1 LFYGLKVSPNKI
13 FKMKENIFKLS
24 TAQLKE
30 IATDLQHKVEYGL
43 NNDNTEIQC
52 IPTYIKPKTL
62 GVEGQATVLDLG
74 GTNYRASVVSFK
86 DGATD
91 IYPADGWSKDLSV
104 MKTKGFTARDL
115 FAEQASF
122 LKDLKVPEKSP
133 IGYCFSYP
141 AECLPDGDAKLL
153 RWTKGVDIPEM
164 IDQPIGK
171 PLKDYLNEQ
180 GVAEFTAVKVINDT
194 VASLFAGLSDSSFDA
209 YIGLIVGTGTNMA
222 TFIHSDRIGKLDK
235 ELNWQGLTPINLESG
250 NYRPLHLTAVDDQV
264 DVASGTEGAQRFEKA
279 VSGMYL
285 GKIFT
290 TLFPKDG
297 FDEKFDAKSLT
308 DLINKP
314 DKNKKR
320 HVRAA
325 SRIYK
330 RSAKLVAASLAG
342 LVAVMVAHD
351 PAIKKICLTAEGSL
365 FWSKVK
371 GCKAYNKQV
380 SKYLKTL
387 LDAMGH
393 KDVRVK
399 VKEIKNANLIGSA
412 VAALS

>member
-1 LFYGLKVSPNKI
+1 
-13 FKMKENIFKLS
+13 MKENIFKLS
-24 TAQLKE
+24 TVQLKE
-30 IATDLQHKVEYGL
+30 IAQDLQKKVENGL

-74 GTNYRASVVSFK
+74 GTNYRAAVVSFK
-86 DGATD
+86 EGKAD
-91 IYPADGWSKDLSV
+91 IYPPNGWSKDLSV
-104 MKTKGFTARDL
+104 MKTKGFTAKDL

-122 LKDLKVPEKSP
+122 LKDIKIPEKSP

-171 PLKDYLNEQ
+171 PLKEFLNEQ
-180 GVAEFTAVKVINDT
+180 SDAEFTAVKVINDT
-194 VASLFAGLSDSSFDA
+194 VASLFAGLSDSSFDG

-222 TFIHSDRIGKLDK
+222 TFIHSDQIGKLDK
-235 ELNWQGLTPINLESG
+235 GLNWSGLTPINLESG
-250 NYRPLHLTAVDDQV
+250 NYRPLHLTDIDNQV
-264 DVASGTEGAQRFEKA
+264 DAASTTPDEQRFEKA

-285 GKIFT
+285 GKVFT
-290 TLFPKDG
+290 ALFPEDG
-297 FDEKFDAKSLT
+297 FDEKFDAKALT

-314 DKNKKR
+314 DKHKKK
-320 HVRAA
+320 HIRAA
-325 SRIYK
+325 RRIYK

-342 LVAVMVAHD
+342 LVAVMVSHD
-351 PAIKKICLTAEGSL
+351 PAIKKVCLTAEGSL

-380 SKYLKTL
+380 SKYLKTV
-387 LDAMGH
+387 LDELGH
-393 KDVRVK
+393 KEVRVK
-399 VKEIKNANLIGSA
+399 VTEIHNANLIGSA

>member
-1 LFYGLKVSPNKI
+1 
-13 FKMKENIFKLS
+13 MKENIFKLS

-30 IATDLQHKVEYGL
+30 IALDLQQKVENGL
-43 NNDNTEIQC
+43 NNDSTEIQC

-86 DGATD
+86 DGETT
-91 IYPADGWSKDLSV
+91 IYPCDGWSKDLSV
-104 MKTKGFTARDL
+104 MKTKGFTAKDL

-122 LKDLKVPEKSP
+122 LKDLKMPEKSP

-164 IDQPIGK
+164 INQPIGK
-171 PLKDYLNEQ
+171 PLKEFLNTQSE
-180 GVAEFTAVKVINDT
+180 AEFTAVKVINDT
-194 VASLFAGLSDSSFDA
+194 VASLFAGLSDSSYDA

-222 TFIHSDRIGKLDK
+222 TFIHSDQIGKLDK
-235 ELNWQGLTPINLESG
+235 ELNWTGLTPINLESG
-250 NYRPLHLTAVDDQV
+250 NYRPLHLTDIDNQV
-264 DVASGTEGAQRFEKA
+264 DVASGTQNAQRFEKA

-290 TLFPKDG
+290 TLFPEDG
-297 FDEKFDAKSLT
+297 FDEKFDAKSMT
-308 DLINKP
+308 DMINKP
-314 DKNKKR
+314 DKNKKK

-325 SRIYK
+325 RRIYK

-342 LVAVMVAHD
+342 LVAVMVSHN
-351 PAIKKICLTAEGSL
+351 PEIKRVCLTAEGSL

-380 SKYLKTL
+380 SKYLKAVL
-387 LDAMGH
+387 EELGH
-393 KDVRVK
+393 GEVK
-399 VKEIKNANLIGSA
+399 VKINEIHNANLIGSA

>member
-1 LFYGLKVSPNKI
+1 
-13 FKMKENIFKLS
+13 MKENIFKLS

-30 IATDLQHKVEYGL
+30 IAQDLQKKVENGL
-43 NNDNTEIQC
+43 NNHKTEVQC

-74 GTNYRASVVSFK
+74 GTNYRAAVVTFK
-86 DGATD
+86 DGKAD
-91 IYPADGWSKDLSV
+91 IYPPDGWSKDLSV
-104 MKTKGFTARDL
+104 MKTKGFTEENL
-115 FAEQASF
+115 YAEQATF
-122 LKDLKVPEKSP
+122 LNDLKMPERSP
-133 IGYCFSYP
+133 IGFCFSYP

-164 IDQPIGK
+164 VDQPIGK
-171 PLKDYLNEQ
+171 PLKEYLNKKGKAQ
-180 GVAEFTAVKVINDT
+180 FTAVKVINDT

-222 TFIHSDRIGKLDK
+222 TFIHSDFIGKLDK

-250 NYRPLHLTAVDDQV
+250 NYRPLHLTAIDDQV
-264 DVASGTEGAQRFEKA
+264 DAASGTQGAQRFEKA

-285 GKIFT
+285 GKVFT
-290 TLFPKDG
+290 ALFPEDG
-297 FDEKFDAKSLT
+297 FDEKFDAKALT
-308 DLINKP
+308 DLINNP
-314 DKNKKR
+314 EKNKKK

-325 SRIYK
+325 RRIYK

-342 LVAVMVAHD
+342 LVAVMVSHD
-351 PAIKKICLTAEGSL
+351 PTIKKVCLTAEGSL

-371 GCKAYNKQV
+371 NCKEYNKLV
-380 SKYLKTL
+380 SKYLKEL
-387 LDAMGH
+387 LPELGH
-393 KDVRVK
+393 EDVK
-399 VKEIKNANLIGSA
+399 VKVTEIHNANLIGSA

>member
-1 LFYGLKVSPNKI
+1 
-13 FKMKENIFKLS
+13 MKENIFKLS

-30 IATDLQHKVEYGL
+30 IAVDLQKKVENGL
-43 NNDNTEIQC
+43 NNPNTEIQC

-74 GTNYRASVVSFK
+74 GTNYRAAVVSFEGGK
-86 DGATD
+86 TE
-91 IYPADGWSKDLSV
+91 IYPEDGWSKDLSV
-104 MKTKGFTARDL
+104 MKTKGFTAENL

-122 LKDLKVPEKSP
+122 LKDLKMPAKSP

-171 PLKDYLNEQ
+171 PLKEFLNKSGEP
-180 GVAEFTAVKVINDT
+180 EFTTVKVINDT
-194 VASLFAGLSDSSFDA
+194 VASLFAGLSDSSFDG

-222 TFIHSDRIGKLDK
+222 TFIHSDKIGKLDK

-250 NYRPLHLTAVDDQV
+250 NYRPLHLTAIDEQV
-264 DVASGTEGAQRFEKA
+264 DVASGTAGAQRFEKA

-290 TLFPKDG
+290 ALFPKDG
-297 FDEKFDAKSLT
+297 FDEKFDAKSMT
-308 DLINKP
+308 DMINKP
-314 DKNKKR
+314 DKNKKK
-320 HVRAA
+320 HVKAA
-325 SRIYK
+325 RRIYK

-342 LVAVMVAHD
+342 LVLVMVSQD
-351 PAIKKICLTAEGSL
+351 PSMKKICLTAEGSL

-371 GCKAYNKQV
+371 NCKEYNKLV
-380 SKYLKTL
+380 SKHLKVIL
-387 LDAMGH
+387 EELGH
-393 KDVRVK
+393 KDVKVK
-399 VKEIKNANLIGSA
+399 VKEIHNANMIGSA

>member
-1 LFYGLKVSPNKI
+1 
-13 FKMKENIFKLS
+13 MKENIFKLS
-24 TAQLKE
+24 TVQLKE
-30 IATDLQHKVEYGL
+30 IALDLQQKVENGL
-43 NNDNTEIQC
+43 KNHNTEIQC

-74 GTNYRASVVSFK
+74 GTNYRAAVVSFK
-86 DGATD
+86 DGKAD
-91 IYPADGWSKDLSV
+91 IYPPNGWSKDLSV
-104 MKTKGFTARDL
+104 MKTKGFTADQL
-115 FAEQASF
+115 YAEQASF
-122 LKDLKVPEKSP
+122 LKDLKMPEKSP

-171 PLKDYLNEQ
+171 PLKEYLNGKGET
-180 GVAEFTAVKVINDT
+180 EFTAVKVINDT

-222 TFIHSDRIGKLDK
+222 TFIHSDQIGKLDK

-250 NYRPLHLTAVDDQV
+250 NYHPLHLTAIDNEVDT
-264 DVASGTEGAQRFEKA
+264 ASSTKDAQRFEKA

-285 GKIFT
+285 GKVFT
-290 TLFPKDG
+290 ALFPEDG
-297 FDEKFDAKSLT
+297 FDENFDAKSLT

-314 DKNKKR
+314 DKNKKK
-320 HVRAA
+320 HIRAA
-325 SRIYK
+325 RRIYK

-342 LVAVMVAHD
+342 LVAVMVSHD
-351 PAIKKICLTAEGSL
+351 PTIKKVCLTAEGSL

-371 GCKAYNKQV
+371 SCKEYNKLV
-380 SKYLKTL
+380 SKFLKVL
-387 LDAMGH
+387 LEELGH
-393 KDVRVK
+393 GDVK
-399 VKEIKNANLIGSA
+399 VKVAEIHNANLIGSA